1 MSFILDALKKSE
13 MDRQKQANPGL
24 DLGVPKTRATPRW
37 AIALAVLLGVN
48 LLILLVFLVR
58 NSPTNSSSNLATH
71 EAVVSANV
79 AAPTSAHF
87 SPLNA
92 PVYAPEIPLTSP
104 LTPIKPLAQ
113 SKSLATFKPPAS
125 KPLPML
131 LAEDSEE
138 ILPSINELHLTGAQ
152 SLPDL
157 HLDVHVFATQ
167 ARERF
172 VYINMRK
179 YKEGATLQEG
189 PLVTHIR
196 RDGVVLDF
204 HGLKFLLPRQ

>member
-79 AAPTSAHF
+79 AAPTFQPFRCSGVRTRNSAH
-87 SPLNA
+87 
-92 PVYAPEIPLTSP
+92 
-104 LTPIKPLAQ
+104 
-113 SKSLATFKPPAS
+113 
-125 KPLPML
+125 
-131 LAEDSEE
+131 
-138 ILPSINELHLTGAQ
+138 
-152 SLPDL
+152 
-157 HLDVHVFATQ
+157 
-167 ARERF
+167 
-172 VYINMRK
+172 
-179 YKEGATLQEG
+179 
-189 PLVTHIR
+189 
-196 RDGVVLDF
+196 
-204 HGLKFLLPRQ
+204 